1 MTQVVDLFLS
11 FRSRAGTVI
20 GITAN
25 LSWLLSVLVHP
36 FMPGVSEEIQR
47 QLQVGLRNSFGLP
60 IYVINSVDITIL
72 PFYLSD
78 KYLTL
83 ETTALK
89 LFTMTKFTL
98 STQLII
104 LNHPVILSHRRT
116 TVSLEHLPPLQ
127 EGLFGMRYNLEF
139 ITIVLTL
146 KNRLKYKSNKKGS
159 TCQLLLRLKLSCSA

>member
-1 MTQVVDLFLS
+1 
-11 FRSRAGTVI
+11 
-20 GITAN
+20 
-25 LSWLLSVLVHP
+25 
-36 FMPGVSEEIQR
+36 
-47 QLQVGLRNSFGLP
+47 
-60 IYVINSVDITIL
+60 
-72 PFYLSD
+72 
-78 KYLTL
+78 
-83 ETTALK
+83 
-89 LFTMTKFTL
+89 MTKFTL

-159 TCQLLLRLKLSCSA
+159 TCWLLLRLKLNCPA